1 MHFGFIYI
9 LAFFVMPTDRPKRP
23 RQEQCIIHT
32 SEDDSNLVTPK
43 DIDSWKTLLKAAD
56 IRNYKPVLEAA
67 KTVEEGA
74 IPTSVMYNRKCRILF
89 TMKQELEKL
98 SSARRDEENT
108 ENTMEIQKRITRQ
121 APSNNRTYDQICI
134 FCEKVWKYQKSSKP
148 RDPLIKCC
156 DLRADD
162 SIKKSAI
169 AKGDSRI
176 IGVLSREI
184 VAAEAWYHRSCYR
197 DYTRQEKKSSTSTSA
212 ESKAS
217 DYNED
222 NYGDIES

>member
-23 RQEQCIIHT
+23 RQEQCIIHI

-74 IPTSVMYNRKCRILF
+74 IPTSVMYHRKWRILF

-98 SSARRDEENT
+98 SRAKRDEENT

-121 APSNNRTYDQICI
+121 APSNNRT
-134 FCEKVWKYQKSSKP
+134 
-148 RDPLIKCC
+148 
-156 DLRADD
+156 
-162 SIKKSAI
+162 
-169 AKGDSRI
+169 
-176 IGVLSREI
+176 
-184 VAAEAWYHRSCYR
+184 
-197 DYTRQEKKSSTSTSA
+197 
-212 ESKAS
+212 
-217 DYNED
+217 
-222 NYGDIES
+222 